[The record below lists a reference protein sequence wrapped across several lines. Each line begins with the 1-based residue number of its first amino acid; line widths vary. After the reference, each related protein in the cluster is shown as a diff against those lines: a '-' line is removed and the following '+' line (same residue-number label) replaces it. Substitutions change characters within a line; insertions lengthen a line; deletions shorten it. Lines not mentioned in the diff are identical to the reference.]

1 MTDMETGIEK
11 VPTYALCYLVNG
23 DATGLTEQ
31 EVNEI
36 DSLLRE
42 QSVELV
48 CTPEPDEEW
57 HPYFSRYPWFGE
69 PCEVIDCDVVY
80 RVT

>member
-1 MTDMETGIEK
+1 METESRK

-31 EVNEI
+31 EVSEI
-36 DSLLRE
+36 DRLLRE
-42 QSVELV
+42 QAVETRL
-48 CTPEPDEEW
+48 PRQMKNG
-57 HPYFSRYPWFGE
+57 SILQQLLRGSGK
-69 PCEVIDCDVVY
+69 PCEVIDCDIVY

>member
-1 MTDMETGIEK
+1 MNIMETGIKK

-36 DSLLRE
+36 DRLLRE
-42 QSVELV
+42 QSVEIV
-48 CTPEPDEEW
+48 SPPSDEEW
-57 HPYFSRYPWFGE
+57 QPYFSSSPWFGK
-69 PCEVIDCDVVY
+69 PCEVVDCEIVY
-80 RVT
+80 RLT

>member
-1 MTDMETGIEK
+1 MTDMETGVEK
-11 VPTYALCYLVNG
+11 VPTYAQGYLVNG

-31 EVNEI
+31 EVNQI

-42 QSVELV
+42 QAVELV
-48 CTPEPDEEW
+48 CPPSSDEEW
-57 HPYFSRYPWFGE
+57 HPYFSSYPWFGQ
-69 PCEVIDCDVVY
+69 PYEVIDCDIVY

>member
-1 MTDMETGIEK
+1 MTDMETSVEK

-31 EVNEI
+31 EINEI

-48 CTPEPDEEW
+48 CPPEPDEEW
-57 HPYFSRYPWFGE
+57 KPYFSHYPWFGE
-69 PCEVIDCDVVY
+69 SCEVIDCDVVY

>member
-1 MTDMETGIEK
+1 MTAMETGVEK

-31 EVNEI
+31 EVGEI

-42 QSVELV
+42 QAVELV
-48 CTPEPDEEW
+48 CPPSDDEW
-57 HPYFSRYPWFGE
+57 QPYFSSCPWFGK
-69 PCEVIDCDVVY
+69 PCEVIDCDIVY

>member
-1 MTDMETGIEK
+1 METSIEK
-11 VPTYALCYLVNG
+11 VPTYLMGYLVNG
-23 DATGLTEQ
+23 DTIGLTEQ

-36 DSLLRE
+36 DNLLRE

-48 CTPEPDEEW
+48 CPPTADEDW
-57 HPYFSRYPWFGE
+57 LPYFSTSPWLGL
-69 PCEVIDCDVVY
+69 PTEVVDCTVVY

>member
-1 MTDMETGIEK
+1 MTDMETGVEK
-11 VPTYALCYLVNG
+11 VPTYALGYLVNG
-23 DATGLTEQ
+23 DATSLTEQ

-42 QSVELV
+42 QAVELV
-48 CTPEPDEEW
+48 SPPSDDEW
-57 HPYFSRYPWFGE
+57 QPYFSRFPWFGK
-69 PCEVIDCDVVY
+69 PCEVVDCVIVY

>member
-1 MTDMETGIEK
+1 MNIMETGVEK

-36 DSLLRE
+36 DHLLRE
-42 QSVELV
+42 QSVESAHLQMKNGNHTSAAHRGSESHV
-48 CTPEPDEEW
+48 
-57 HPYFSRYPWFGE
+57 R
-69 PCEVIDCDVVY
+69 
-80 RVT
+80 

>member
-1 MTDMETGIEK
+1 MTDMETGVEK

-31 EVNEI
+31 EVSEI

-42 QSVELV
+42 QAVELV
-48 CTPEPDEEW
+48 CPPSDDEW
-57 HPYFSRYPWFGE
+57 QPYFSSFPWFGK
-69 PCEVIDCDVVY
+69 PCEVIDCDIVY

>member
-1 MTDMETGIEK
+1 MTAMETGVEK

-23 DATGLTEQ
+23 DATDLTEQ

-42 QSVELV
+42 QAVELV
-48 CTPEPDEEW
+48 YPPSDDEW
-57 HPYFSRYPWFGE
+57 QPYFSSCPWFGK
-69 PCEVIDCDVVY
+69 PCEVIDCDIVY

>member
-1 MTDMETGIEK
+1 METGVEK
-11 VPTYALCYLVNG
+11 VPTYALGYLVNG

-48 CTPEPDEEW
+48 C
-57 HPYFSRYPWFGE
+57 
-69 PCEVIDCDVVY
+69 PCI
-80 RVT
+80 

>member
-1 MTDMETGIEK
+1 MTAMETGVEK
-11 VPTYALCYLVNG
+11 VQTYALCYLVNG

-42 QSVELV
+42 QAVEHV
-48 CTPEPDEEW
+48 CPPSDDEW
-57 HPYFSRYPWFGE
+57 
-69 PCEVIDCDVVY
+69 
-80 RVT
+80 

>member
-1 MTDMETGIEK
+1 MTAMETGVEK

-23 DATGLTEQ
+23 DAT
-31 EVNEI
+31 EI

-42 QSVELV
+42 QAVELV
-48 CTPEPDEEW
+48 CPPSDDEW
-57 HPYFSRYPWFGE
+57 QPYFSSCPWFGK
-69 PCEVIDCDVVY
+69 PCEVIDCDIVY

>member
-1 MTDMETGIEK
+1 MTAMETGVEK

-36 DSLLRE
+36 DRLLRE
-42 QSVELV
+42 QAVELV
-48 CTPEPDEEW
+48 CPRQMMNGSLTSAVARGSES
-57 HPYFSRYPWFGE
+57 HVR
-69 PCEVIDCDVVY
+69 
-80 RVT
+80 

>member
-1 MTDMETGIEK
+1 MNIMETGVEK

-36 DSLLRE
+36 DRLLRE
-42 QSVELV
+42 QAVEIV
-48 CTPEPDEEW
+48 SPPSDEEW
-57 HPYFSRYPWFGE
+57 QPYFSSSP
-69 PCEVIDCDVVY
+69 
-80 RVT
+80 

>member
-1 MTDMETGIEK
+1 MNIMETGVEK

-36 DSLLRE
+36 DRLLRE
-42 QSVELV
+42 QSVEIVSLLQLDSQ
-48 CTPEPDEEW
+48 CRIFLRSPSPAPHRD
-57 HPYFSRYPWFGE
+57 RIL
-69 PCEVIDCDVVY
+69 CNC
-80 RVT
+80 